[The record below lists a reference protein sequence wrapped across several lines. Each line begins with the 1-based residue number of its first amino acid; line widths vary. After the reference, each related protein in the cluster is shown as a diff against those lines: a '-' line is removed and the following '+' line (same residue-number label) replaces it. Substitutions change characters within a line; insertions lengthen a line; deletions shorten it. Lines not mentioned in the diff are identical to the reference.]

1 MKSRRLALC
10 AAILLTVLT
19 VQLMA
24 QEQEGSSSVPT
35 FQSTSSLVVLD
46 VTVLD
51 KQGRPI
57 VNGLTKDDFTITED
71 KKAQTIFSFEAP
83 GMHVVDANAGD
94 NNPEGKAPATI
105 FVLDLLNSSF
115 EDFAFIR
122 YSMQKYL
129 ESQPAQLNSPAE
141 LMVIGND
148 SLEMLQGYTRN
159 RDDLLDAVNHF
170 PPVLPY
176 TLIMGEDI
184 HRYMKRV
191 AQSFDAL
198 QQIALQN
205 LAVPGRK
212 NIVWVGYGVGIE
224 GLYVQRSQLRISAAN
239 KLEQYLHSTINM
251 LLAARMS
258 LFVIYPGLTASPVS
272 SSIGAMLS
280 MPASVKDSYADFGD
294 HDPFEGGINF
304 GVFVNETGGKL
315 FYNRND
321 VDQEI
326 ERSQQLGSEY
336 YTLSYQPQD
345 VRTDDTFRRIRVT
358 LRDRNLHALTKAGY
372 FALGRVPVTLGQ
384 QGMIGVAEAVLST
397 HPSQALDLTVSG
409 VVRHPD
415 TNTAEFKV
423 QLKSK
428 DLGWR
433 VAGSGQNTA
442 NLIVEA
448 ASLTAREDIL
458 ASNVDRVTL
467 WSDAQDPSFPLTIQV
482 PRNTQRVRVVVEI
495 GGRIG
500 TVDLDRKT
508 IDASPVAP
516 TPAIRRSPNGPSLVV
531 SSPGERIT
539 VQELE
544 QVLSA
549 AHGKPDAEIARQL
562 SGIELTE
569 RLSTAKLARWE
580 ARLPGSD
587 SRQALLTLADVSEF
601 LDLPASE
608 VLATGAPDRDAQR
621 RLIVLALHYVANT
634 IHQLPNFLATRV
646 TTSFQDVPQTAI
658 NPVYL
663 PLHSVDRSSVTVLY
677 RDRREVVDPGARKDK
692 KSQPVAPLATWGVF
706 GPILGRVLVD
716 AAQGTLAWSHWEQ
729 GAAGPEAV
737 FRYKV
742 PQEKSHYEVGYCCA
756 PGKKK
761 DRVLEQ
767 MPGYRG
773 EIAINPA
780 DGTIF
785 RVTLQ
790 ADLEPPGPVVQAD
803 VMVEYAPLEI
813 GEKTYICPVRSVSLQ
828 MDSLPTAI
836 PDDDGQNTR
845 DDLLEGLLNAPE
857 TVQTLLNDVVF
868 EQYHLFRSHTRV
880 LIPR

>member
-1 MKSRRLALC
+1 MKFSRLVLCPAMLLA
-10 AAILLTVLT
+10 AFSVYLT
-19 VQLMA
+19 A
-24 QEQEGSSSVPT
+24 QDLQDPSSVST
-35 FQSTSSLVVLD
+35 FQATSSLVVLD

-51 KQGRPI
+51 KQGRP
-57 VNGLTKDDFTITED
+57 VANGLTRDDFTITED
-71 KKAQTIFSFEAP
+71 RKTQTIFSFEAP
-83 GMHVVDANAGD
+83 EVHVVEANAGD

-122 YSMQKYL
+122 YSMRKYL
-129 ESQPAQLNSPAE
+129 EGQPAQLNSPAE
-141 LMVIGND
+141 LMVLGND
-148 SLEMLQGYTRN
+148 SLEMLRGYTRN
-159 RDDLLDAVNHF
+159 RDDLLEAVNHF

-176 TLIMGEDI
+176 TLIRGEDM
-184 HRYMKRV
+184 HGYMKRV

-205 LAVPGRK
+205 QAVPGRK
-212 NIVWVGYGVGIE
+212 NIVWLGYGVEIP
-224 GLYVQRSQLRISAAN
+224 GLYIQRSQLRISAAH

-258 LFVIYPGLTASPVS
+258 LFVIYPGLAAPPVS
-272 SSIGAMLS
+272 SSIAAMLS
-280 MPASVKDSYADFGD
+280 MPASAKDSYADFGD

-345 VRTDDTFRRIRVT
+345 VKADDTFRRIRVT

-372 FALGRVPVTLGQ
+372 FALGRVAVTLGQ
-384 QGMIGVAEAVLST
+384 PGMIGVAEAVLST
-397 HPSQALDLTVSG
+397 HPSQAFDLTVSG

-415 TNTAEFKV
+415 TNTAELTV

-428 DLGWR
+428 GLGWG
-433 VAGSGQNTA
+433 VAGSGPITA

-448 ASLTAREDIL
+448 VSLTARGDIL
-458 ASNVDRVTL
+458 ASNVDRVTV
-467 WSDAQDPSFPLTIQV
+467 WAEAQDPSLPLTVQV

-500 TVDLDRKT
+500 TVDLDRQT

-569 RLSTAKLARWE
+569 RLSPARLAHWE
-580 ARLPGSD
+580 ASLPGSE

-608 VLATGAPDRDAQR
+608 VPATGAPDRDAQR
-621 RLIVLALHYVANT
+621 QIIVLALHYVANT

-677 RDRREVVDPGARKDK
+677 RDRREVVDSGARKDK
-692 KSQPVAPLATWGVF
+692 KSQPAAPLATWGVF
-706 GPILGRVLVD
+706 GPLLGRVLVD

-742 PQEKSHYEVGYCCA
+742 PKEKSHYEVGYCCA
-756 PGKKK
+756 PGEKKN
-761 DRVLEQ
+761 RVLEQ
-767 MPGYRG
+767 MPGYHG

-803 VMVEYAPLEI
+803 VMVEYGPREI
-813 GEKTYICPVRSVSLQ
+813 GGKTYICPVRSVSLQ
-828 MDSLPTAI
+828 LDSVPAAI
-836 PDDDGQNTR
+836 ADDDGRNTR
-845 DDLLEGLLNAPE
+845 DDLLERLLNSPE

-868 EQYHLFRSHTRV
+868 EQYHLFRSHARMV
-880 LIPR
+880 LN